1 VLIPPSRR
9 AALRRR
15 LLAWWD
21 AGHRDLPWRYPQ
33 HGADPY
39 RVWLAEVM
47 LQQTQVAVVVP
58 YYERFVARFPTLGAL
73 AAASEGE
80 VLALWSGLGYY
91 ARGRRLRE
99 AACAALE
106 RHGGLPADVDALRAL
121 PGFGPYTAGAV
132 ASIAFALPSPCVDG
146 NVARVLA
153 RLFLVDA
160 APEDRAASAR
170 LWRLAAELVPTERPG
185 DFNQALMELGATIC
199 GKPAPRCDR
208 CPVAAPCEAREAGRA
223 MELPR
228 ARRRAAPRP
237 LVLACAAAVRDG
249 ALLVARRPP
258 GGLFGGLWEL
268 PSAEVGAS
276 VDPRA
281 ALRDEVLRRL
291 VVALEPG
298 AEVATVERALT
309 HRRLLLRAFAC
320 APPAR
325 LASPALRLAGPADL
339 AALGLP
345 TAMLRL
351 AEAVLTAAAA
361 RVEPA
366 ASLPPPSTRSG
377 ACGALPRGEKL
388 SPRDPPSRA
397 SSRASTATTARR
409 PRAQPPRRAELGT
422 RRRT

>member
-1 VLIPPSRR
+1 VLIPPARR

-21 AGHRDLPWRYPQ
+21 AGHRDLPWRFPQ
-33 HGADPY
+33 RGADPY

-47 LQQTQVAVVVP
+47 LQQTQVAVVAP
-58 YYERFVARFPTLGAL
+58 YYERFVARFPTLEAL
-73 AAASEGE
+73 AAAPEGE

-99 AACAALE
+99 AARAALE
-106 RHGGLPADVDALRAL
+106 RHGGLPADLDALRAL

-160 APEDRAASAR
+160 PPEDRAAVAR
-170 LWRLAAELVPTERPG
+170 LWRLAAELVPQDRPG
-185 DFNQALMELGATIC
+185 DFNQALMELGATVC
-199 GKPAPRCDR
+199 GKPAPRCER
-208 CPVAAPCEAREAGRA
+208 CPVAAACGARAAGRA

-228 ARRRAAPRP
+228 ARRRAAPRG

-268 PSAEVGAS
+268 PSAEVVAGA
-276 VDPRA
+276 DPRA
-281 ALRDEVLRRL
+281 ALRDEALGRL
-291 VVALEPG
+291 GLALEPRDEL
-298 AEVATVERALT
+298 AAVERTLT

-320 APPAR
+320 PAPAR
-325 LASPALRLAGPADL
+325 LASPALRYARPAEL
-339 AALGLP
+339 AAMGLP

-351 AEAVLTAAAA
+351 AGAVLSASAA
-361 RVEPA
+361 
-366 ASLPPPSTRSG
+366 
-377 ACGALPRGEKL
+377 
-388 SPRDPPSRA
+388 
-397 SSRASTATTARR
+397 
-409 PRAQPPRRAELGT
+409 PRADPPRRGDLGT
-422 RRRT
+422 RRRA